1 MTPVPRAGGPDA
13 ESAKHVVV
21 GGNARPAPLI
31 VQRSLDDR
39 EAAPLGEV
47 VRDGPSRT
55 LPPAPAIAR
64 DSKGDGVRV
73 SRRSGSRFPA
83 WLGVG
88 VAVLVALQLVSI
100 GLQITALLVSA
111 RQDAA
116 PAPAPA
122 PVPVAVA
129 PLPLP
134 DPKTG
139 FVLVA
144 GGEAYLDQIGKRVPI
159 GTVPVGRYTLFVLPD
174 GAPEFVDQGT
184 VEVHADEHLLFR
196 CSSDGCTKGG

>member
-1 MTPVPRAGGPDA
+1 MVTPVPRAGGSDA
-13 ESAKHVVV
+13 EGAKHVVV

-31 VQRSLDDR
+31 VQRALEDR

-47 VRDGPSRT
+47 VRDPSRS
-55 LPPAPAIAR
+55 LPAAPAVPR
-64 DSKGDGVRV
+64 DSKGDSPRV
-73 SRRSGSRFPA
+73 SRRSGARFPA
-83 WLGVG
+83 WLGLG
-88 VAVLVALQLVSI
+88 IAVLVALQLVSI

-116 PAPAPA
+116 PAPAA
-122 PVPVAVA
+122 PVPVAAA

-134 DPKTG
+134 EPKTG
-139 FVLVA
+139 LVLVA